1 MVTLNIDL
9 IIYLMKAIKMKT
21 LDKDSPIPLYF
32 QLVEIIRN
40 KIENNEWPVD
50 STIPSELKLCDTYQ
64 ISRGTVR
71 QAIKDLIK
79 EGYLYRKHDIGTFA
93 CKPEHIWPVS
103 CFYCTEL
110 VNENRNIKLKRRI
123 LSKKVIMPN
132 EKIKKIMKLRDNEE
146 LYRIEGLI
154 LNNHF
159 PISLEISYL
168 LKYLFTNPK
177 SKDLSTMAPYEV
189 FIRKYKLKISK
200 VCESFSTKMLDQK
213 TSKKLKVLDKTF
225 ALLVDRPAWSNNII
239 FEYRQ
244 SIIRTEGQNF

>member
-1 MVTLNIDL
+1 ME
-9 IIYLMKAIKMKT
+9 AIKMKT
-21 LDKDSPIPLYF
+21 LDKDSPVPLYF

-71 QAIKDLIK
+71 QAINDLIQ
-79 EGYLYRKHDIGTFA
+79 EGHLHRKHGLGTFA
-93 CKPEHIWPVS
+93 CKPRTVCPVS
-103 CFYCTEL
+103 NFYCTEV
-110 VNENRNIKLKRRI
+110 VNKNRNIKLKRRI
-123 LSKKVIMPN
+123 LSKKAIMPN

-146 LYRIEGLI
+146 LYRIEGLVI
-154 LNNHF
+154 NNHF

-168 LKYLFTNPK
+168 LKYLFPNLK

-189 FIRKYKLKISK
+189 FIRKYGLKISK
-200 VCESFSTKMLDQK
+200 VRESFSTKMLDQK

-225 ALLVDRPAWSNNII
+225 ALLVNRIAWSNNII

-244 SIIRTEGQNF
+244 SVIRTDKCHYTIELL